1 MRTPLGFL
9 LVVALLVIPD
19 GRAGSETVTA
29 FALPTSGTLVVGDAV
44 GEVTTVVRTAIVRYV
59 VMNRPPGILSTNPY
73 EPGRKLDVTAAQI
86 EDVVARLE
94 EAGVAPNAI
103 TVQRYRPFNALGSP
117 LGIVGILTVARAP
130 TLDSLN
136 RLYAADIGVNA
147 QYLGTWSAVDGCEI
161 LRQAAIRTAQRAAL
175 RVASAAARAF
185 DSALVTAV
193 HEDERPLADPADA
206 DRITTVADMPTY
218 CAGDPPPPV
227 QSIEPSLSTL
237 GSAPRTVFS
246 ALVLAAYRAAHATT
260 SQNDVATHDAAV
272 IPSNDLGEPQFDPL
286 KIFKSSTTARY
297 YSVEMTRFVRTDRP
311 AGWLV
316 TLAPNGA
323 TVESVRSILQDMGT
337 PAADVLERV
346 SPRGTREVVIK
357 LTADRTRVERFFED
371 FHARAL
377 RANVPVETRVLAFEQ
392 DCDDLLQSATGAAA
406 LAARESAASFARTTG
421 LRLGRLAAV
430 SARARLERLAC
441 EVASSDVQT
450 LAEIP
455 DAAAAYPSDMPLA
468 QAGRVR
474 ASVRV
479 FYALR

>member
-147 QYLGTWSAVDGCEI
+147 QYLGTWSAVDRCEV

-175 RVASAAARAF
+175 RAASAAARAF

-206 DRITTVADMPTY
+206 DRIATAADMPTY
-218 CAGDPPPPV
+218 CAGAPAPPV
-227 QSIEPSLSTL
+227 RSIEPSLSTL

-272 IPSNDLGEPQFDPL
+272 IPSNHPRRHA
-286 KIFKSSTTARY
+286 TT
-297 YSVEMTRFVRTDRP
+297 
-311 AGWLV
+311 
-316 TLAPNGA
+316 
-323 TVESVRSILQDMGT
+323 
-337 PAADVLERV
+337 V
-346 SPRGTREVVIK
+346 SK
-357 LTADRTRVERFFED
+357 
-371 FHARAL
+371 
-377 RANVPVETRVLAFEQ
+377 
-392 DCDDLLQSATGAAA
+392 
-406 LAARESAASFARTTG
+406 
-421 LRLGRLAAV
+421 
-430 SARARLERLAC
+430 
-441 EVASSDVQT
+441 
-450 LAEIP
+450 
-455 DAAAAYPSDMPLA
+455 
-468 QAGRVR
+468 
-474 ASVRV
+474 
-479 FYALR
+479 